1 MYRPGS
7 RRQSFMDIDEA
18 LERLRILAESDSIL
32 RDRLIETKNSDAPI
46 SDFCRTAAS
55 AGIPVD
61 MMDLVFAGEEMY
73 AAMRR
78 STNGGGENS
87 PALKGEEDYYSMFI
101 AGLERLK
108 GQAR

>member
-1 MYRPGS
+1 
-7 RRQSFMDIDEA
+7 MDIDEA
-18 LERLRILAESDSIL
+18 LEKLAHLAESDRALS
-32 RDRLIETKNSDAPI
+32 DRLVATKDSPEPV
-46 SDFCRTAAS
+46 SDFCRVAAS

-87 PALKGEEDYYSMFI
+87 PALEGEEDYYSMFI
-101 AGLERLK
+101 AGLMKKRNRED
-108 GQAR
+108 

>member
-1 MYRPGS
+1 
-7 RRQSFMDIDEA
+7 MDIDEA

-61 MMDLVFAGEEMY
+61 MMDLVFAGEEIS

-87 PALKGEEDYYSMFI
+87 PLLQFEDDTFELFLAELRAL
-101 AGLERLK
+101 
-108 GQAR
+108 